1 MLILILE
8 LETSVLIK
16 AVVRYL
22 RFRLC
27 FVVFVVASQLVD
39 ERLGHGVQWSHL
51 IRSNGDVDI
60 V

>member
-22 RFRLC
+22 GFRLC

-39 ERLGHGVQWSHL
+39 ERLGH
-51 IRSNGDVDI
+51 
-60 V
+60 